1 MTRRDRPPAGSRL
14 PSGLAALE
22 YRLRV
27 EAYALRGWG
36 PWVLSEDELRRPIF
50 VTPYPGA
57 YGVAGWV
64 VTIEGTPP
72 RGAFVVDVGGRGL
85 AAATVHI
92 ISERHY
98 KPITSK
104 GPRRHLA
111 LRRAILDL
119 VQARADRSR
128 PLSLQTPL
136 LCLN

>member
-1 MTRRDRPPAGSRL
+1 MNPSDRPPAGSGL
-14 PSGLAALE
+14 PSSLAACE

-36 PWVLSEDELRRPIF
+36 PWGLSEDELRRPIF

-57 YGVAGWV
+57 YGVAGYV

-72 RGAFVVDVGGRGL
+72 RGTFVVDVGGRGL

-98 KPITSK
+98 KPITRR
-104 GPRRHLA
+104 GPRKHLA
-111 LRRAILDL
+111 LRRAVLDL
-119 VQARADRSR
+119 VRAYADRSR
-128 PLSLQTPL
+128 PLSLQAPS